1 MSNKVYNLTP
11 ARRIKKLSY
20 FLMFSWV
27 KIAWKKVDLILIC
40 KSFKCYDISVKTDGS
55 EDDIIFDYD
64 NLIDENQENELL
76 NKTDDEIEYNNW
88 SSFNFV

>member
-1 MSNKVYNLTP
+1 MIY
-11 ARRIKKLSY
+11 
-20 FLMFSWV
+20 
-27 KIAWKKVDLILIC
+27 
-40 KSFKCYDISVKTDGS
+40 KSFKYYDISVKTDGL
-55 EDDIIFDYD
+55 EDDMIFDYD

>member
-1 MSNKVYNLTP
+1 
-11 ARRIKKLSY
+11 
-20 FLMFSWV
+20 
-27 KIAWKKVDLILIC
+27 LIC